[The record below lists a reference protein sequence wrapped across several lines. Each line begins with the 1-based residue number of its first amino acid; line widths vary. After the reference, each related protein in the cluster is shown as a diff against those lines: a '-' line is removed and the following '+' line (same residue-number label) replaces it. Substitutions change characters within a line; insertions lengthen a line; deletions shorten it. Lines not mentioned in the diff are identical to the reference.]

1 MDSCMCLQLY
11 YSTNTADS
19 MMFIKV
25 HDTENGKILALCDQI
40 LIDEVIVEDGIE
52 LNIKEYNNFYKGKLI
67 DNKYNLSES
76 LHSDEIISANIVGQE
91 SVSYA
96 IDNNIIEQENI
107 KLINSIPYAQAY
119 KMY

>member
-1 MDSCMCLQLY
+1 MCPQPY
-11 YSTNTADS
+11 YSTSTADS

-25 HDTENGKILALCDQI
+25 HDTENGKILALCDQV
-40 LIDEVIVEDGIE
+40 LINEIITEDDIE
-52 LNIKEYNNFYKGKLI
+52 LNIKEYHDFYKGKLI
-67 DNKYNLSES
+67 DTKYDLSES
-76 LHSDEIISANIVGQE
+76 IRLDEIISANIIGHE

-96 IDNNIIEQENI
+96 ISNSIIEQENI

>member
-1 MDSCMCLQLY
+1 MKPYHIRNIPPYIIDLY
-11 YSTNTADS
+11 IANAPRMNS
-19 MMFIKV
+19 
-25 HDTENGKILALCDQI
+25 TENGKILALCDQI

-76 LHSDEIISANIVGQE
+76 LHSDEIISANIVGHE